1 MWLMLVAFGASWNAA
16 AQGTQPRLVDRT
28 LRNTADSKWELMQ
41 YQEAFDL
48 YEVVTYS
55 QMERAKRKGKP
66 YAPDLLDRVVE
77 CGMLAGRESELA
89 ALLDSA
95 KTWGYA
101 TSDHNEVL
109 AQLSLALSGT
119 ASSKSYLSQAWVT
132 PLRPDSDD
140 PEYCAVPNGDAL
152 VFVRERSVFGMGADG
167 WTGRKYGEVVQAP
180 LADPSAEPAV
190 LEEWSKFHNG
200 PVAYGKEG
208 DWMLVTMS
216 HDEEVAVEGEL
227 VRKLKLALFERR
239 PNGVWVELKTF
250 LHNNPEYSVAHGAMD
265 SEGNLYFSSDMPGG
279 QGGMD
284 LWRCEAKGRR
294 FGKPENL
301 GPAINTA
308 SNEVFPFVGPD
319 GTIYFSSAGHPGMG
333 GMDLFAWN
341 GQELEHL
348 PQPVNSAWDDF
359 AIHVDEW
366 GIGYVSSD
374 RDQGMDRIYVLEM
387 RDQTVDLTY
396 GLVTCD
402 EGPAS
407 GTELRVYNRKTR
419 ENSTLTTDLKG
430 AIALEVVIGD
440 TLDIAFNGGELFEPT
455 LTTWVAER
463 GIESA
468 ELADT
473 LAYREL
479 DHQVTVSFAD
489 ATNDT
494 DSVAVSFVCEGQ
506 PQEVILVGQNDTFA
520 WGFHD
525 RDACSQLVVDGIG
538 YTSQSFD
545 LALNPACPRP
555 WDVDVELKMAYDIDL
570 DQVYYGLG
578 DAQFDRQ
585 SRHVLDEVVAYMK
598 EVPHLTLELSSH
610 TDSRSSDAFNLQLSQ
625 RRAQSCVDYIVAHGV
640 EASRILAK
648 GFGETRPLNHCTDG
662 VPCTEAE
669 HQLNRRTELH
679 FVGIH

>member
-1 MWLMLVAFGASWNAA
+1 MLATLGASWNAA
-16 AQGTQPRLVDRT
+16 AQGAQPKVVDRT
-28 LRNTADSKWELMQ
+28 LRNAADSKWRLMQ

-66 YAPDLLDRVVE
+66 YAPELLDRVVE

-101 TSDHNEVL
+101 TADHNEIL
-109 AQLSLALSGT
+109 AQLSVALSGT

-140 PEYCAVPNGDAL
+140 PEYCAVPNGDEL
-152 VFVRERSVFGMGADG
+152 VFVRERSVFGVGADG

-180 LADPSAEPAV
+180 LADSSAEPAV
-190 LEEWSKFHNG
+190 LEEWSKFHDG
-200 PVAYGKEG
+200 PVAFGKEG

-216 HDEEVAVEGEL
+216 HEEEVEVEGEL
-227 VRKLKLALFERR
+227 VRKLKLVVFERR

-250 LHNNPEYSVAHGAMD
+250 PHNNPAYSVAHGAMD
-265 SEGNLYFSSDMPGG
+265 SEGHLYFSSDMPGG

-301 GPAINTA
+301 GPGINTA
-308 SNEVFPFVGPD
+308 SNEVFPFVGPN
-319 GTIYFSSAGHPGMG
+319 GTIYFSSAGHPGTG

-359 AIHVDEW
+359 AIHLDER
-366 GIGYVSSD
+366 GIGYMSSN
-374 RDQGMDRIYVLEM
+374 RDQGMDRIYVLEL
-387 RDQTVDLTY
+387 RDQTVDLAY
-396 GLVTCD
+396 SLLTCD
-402 EGPAS
+402 EGPEA
-407 GTELRVYNRKTR
+407 GAELRVYNRKTR
-419 ENSTLTTDLKG
+419 EKTTLMTDLEG
-430 AIALEVVIGD
+430 QLSLEVVVGD
-440 TLDIAFNGGELFEPT
+440 TLDITFNGGERFEPT
-455 LTTWVAER
+455 LRTWVAEL
-463 GIESA
+463 GMESA
-468 ELADT
+468 DLADT
-473 LAYREL
+473 LAYRES
-479 DHQVTVSFAD
+479 DHQLTVAFAD
-489 ATNDT
+489 GINTK
-494 DSVAVSFVCEGQ
+494 DSVAVSFVCDGW
-506 PQEVILVGQNDTFA
+506 PREVILVGQNDTFS
-520 WGFHD
+520 WEFHD
-525 RDACSQLVVDGIG
+525 RGACSQIVVDGIG

-555 WDVDVELKMAYDIDL
+555 WDLDVELKMAFDIDL

-578 DAQFDRQ
+578 DAQFDRK

-610 TDSRSSDAFNLQLSQ
+610 TDSRSSDAFNLALSQ
-625 RRAQSCVDYIVAHGV
+625 RRAQSCVDYIVAQGV
-640 EASRILAK
+640 GASRILAK

-679 FVGIH
+679 FAGIH